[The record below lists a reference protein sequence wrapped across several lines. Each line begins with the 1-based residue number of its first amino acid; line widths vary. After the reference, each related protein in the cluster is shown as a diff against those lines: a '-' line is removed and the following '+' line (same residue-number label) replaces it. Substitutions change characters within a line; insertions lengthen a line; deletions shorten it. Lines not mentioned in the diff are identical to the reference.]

1 MDSTLGKPIRNI
13 TREELMSLSAA
24 LKICSWARD
33 ENGVYTGKANG
44 WVIIM
49 GTEDNQ
55 PKGYALHEEW
65 SITLEIPPLII
76 ARVIDRLRSM
86 N

>member
-1 MDSTLGKPIRNI
+1 MDSALGKPIRNI
-13 TREELMSLSAA
+13 TKEELKSLSAA
-24 LKICSWARD
+24 LKACNWDRD
-33 ENGVYTGKANG
+33 ENGVYTGRANG

-55 PKGYALHEEW
+55 PKGYALHDEFGV
-65 SITLEIPPLII
+65 TLEIPSSII
-76 ARVIDRLRSM
+76 ARVIERLRSM